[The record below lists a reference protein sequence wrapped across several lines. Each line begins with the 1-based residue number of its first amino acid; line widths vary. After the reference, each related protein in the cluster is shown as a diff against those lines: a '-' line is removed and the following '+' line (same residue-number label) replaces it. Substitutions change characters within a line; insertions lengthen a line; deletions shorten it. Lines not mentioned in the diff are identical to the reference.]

1 MVIICIKLDKRRSL
15 PTSQKLKVLEEKIK
29 IYFLNDWASELI
41 LSWVQVNVIYFFIT
55 KKEKKHQQKTK
66 QKKTEKNVFLLPLQK
81 KSCDRTEMYFSI
93 FVYLVKVEKTQE

>member
-55 KKEKKHQQKTK
+55 KKQKKHQQKTR
-66 QKKTEKNVFLLPLQK
+66 KNVFLLPLQK

>member
-1 MVIICIKLDKRRSL
+1 MVIICIKLDRRRSL

-55 KKEKKHQQKTK
+55 KKNTEKK
-66 QKKTEKNVFLLPLQK
+66 ECLLTLQK
-81 KSCDRTEMYFSI
+81 KVAIGRKFI
-93 FVYLVKVEKTQE
+93 FRYLFTGESRNKPHD

>member
-1 MVIICIKLDKRRSL
+1 MVIICIKMDRRRSL

-55 KKEKKHQQKTK
+55 KKEKTPTKKKKHR
-66 QKKTEKNVFLLPLQK
+66 KKRISAAITK

-93 FVYLVKVEKTQE
+93 FVYLVKVEKTQD